1 MLLSILQSKAQSLL
15 LPSESQESRFLLRKI
30 HETGRTFHSQ
40 SVQIKYSI
48 TVKFYS
54 YKSDPALNLSC
65 KWKRFGKGY
74 YPFPL

>member
-15 LPSESQESRFLLRKI
+15 LFSESQKSRFLLS
-30 HETGRTFHSQ
+30 FHSQ

-74 YPFPL
+74 YPLPL